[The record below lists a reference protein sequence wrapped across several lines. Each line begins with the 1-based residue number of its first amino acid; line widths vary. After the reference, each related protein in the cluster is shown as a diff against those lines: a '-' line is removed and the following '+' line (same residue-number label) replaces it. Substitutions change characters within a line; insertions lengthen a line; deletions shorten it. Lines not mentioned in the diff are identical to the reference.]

1 MSSNLSNFLVDLAS
15 DPARMDAFLADPVRI
30 LNDSSLTDDEKSAVL
45 TRDGDRIRGA
55 LHITPWQAA
64 LPQGVTAKR
73 PPTAKGKPKP
83 PPGKPG
89 KNK

>member
-1 MSSNLSNFLVDLAS
+1 VSNTLTNFLVDLAS
-15 DPARMDAFLADPVRI
+15 DPARMDAFLANPVR
-30 LNDSSLTDDEKSAVL
+30 LLRESSLTDDDKAAVL
-45 TRDGDRIRGA
+45 TRDGSRIRTA

-73 PPTAKGKPKP
+73 PPAAKGKPKP

>member
-1 MSSNLSNFLVDLAS
+1 MSDNLSNFLVDLAC
-15 DPARMDAFLADPVRI
+15 DPTRMDTFLVDPSAV
-30 LNDSSLTDDEKSAVL
+30 LNESSLTEGEKAAVL

-55 LHITPWQAA
+55 LDITPWQAA

-73 PPTAKGKPKP
+73 PPAAKVKPKP
-83 PPGKPG
+83 SGKPG

>member
-1 MSSNLSNFLVDLAS
+1 MSDNLSNFLVDLAC
-15 DPARMDAFLADPVRI
+15 DPTRMDAFVADPSAV
-30 LNDSSLTDDEKSAVL
+30 LHASSLTEGEKAAVL

-55 LHITPWQAA
+55 LDITPWQAA

-73 PPTAKGKPKP
+73 PPASKAKPKP
-83 PPGKPG
+83 SGKPG

>member
-1 MSSNLSNFLVDLAS
+1 VSKDLNNFLVDLAC
-15 DPARMDAFLADPVRI
+15 DPARMDAFLADPSRVMAE
-30 LNDSSLTDDEKSAVL
+30 SSLSADEQAAVL
-45 TRDGDRIRGA
+45 TRDGDRIRDS

-73 PPTAKGKPKP
+73 PPAVKGKPKP

-89 KNK
+89 KKK